1 MGEVY
6 NSVIGFSPQSGSS
19 CSLLCLA
26 GMVLIMQ
33 NPARVVC
40 SPRSKKHVG
49 ANGVM
54 LSHRGAAQVLL
65 TPSRCR

>member
-19 CSLLCLA
+19 CSLLHLA

-33 NPARVVC
+33 NPALVAC
-40 SPRSKKHVG
+40 SPRSKQRVG
-49 ANGVM
+49 ANGAM

-65 TPSRCR
+65 TLPRCR